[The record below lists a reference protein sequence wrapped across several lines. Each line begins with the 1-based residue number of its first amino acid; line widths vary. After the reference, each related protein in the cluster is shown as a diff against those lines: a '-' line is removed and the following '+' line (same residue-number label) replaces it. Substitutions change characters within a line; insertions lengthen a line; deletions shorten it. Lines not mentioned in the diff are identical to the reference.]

1 MKLHATSCGIAA
13 PHHPASE
20 DVFSISP
27 CADGGLLCVLS
38 DGVGAARDPRRCAE
52 RVVRLVSDNF
62 SARPRHWSPRRAFER
77 LIDEANSSLYRE
89 GAYLDG
95 VPSMQ
100 ATLAAVCLSENR
112 LSGINIG
119 DSPVLLI
126 RNGTAE
132 RLTETHSIRKGDGG
146 DMLTNAMG
154 MGNAVIPHYF
164 ERELTEGDIVVITSD
179 GLTHLLGDEEI
190 GDYVRRFGTAKALVH
205 EASKTSSNPE
215 DLDDLSAIVVEVKE
229 ISPPAESAALIG
241 QPLPLLKK
249 GRQIDDFQL
258 LRPMAGNNRVWLAEK
273 GGTRF
278 VLKFIPTEVEGDDS
292 GIVQLRF
299 AREAWNACRIKNS
312 FFVEA
317 SLPESGSPYYYV
329 MEYIEAPSL
338 SFLLKSRRLA
348 VDEAIELGKF
358 LARACQWLLRHELI
372 HGDIKSENILTFR
385 TGDGVDYKLLDLGL
399 ASPIFTDSGVAGTPS
414 YLAPE
419 RFNGAVITERT
430 EIFAIGVTLYE
441 MITGRLPFGA
451 IERFQKPHF
460 HPARRPSHWNPNI
473 PPWLD
478 AVVMKCLSLRDEK
491 RFQHYSELLFALEHP
506 ASAPTDAFDS
516 EPLLTRNPL
525 LFYKAGFWL
534 LLVLSLFLIIKLIA
548 TL

>member
-1 MKLHATSCGIAA
+1 MKLHATSCGQAA
-13 PHHPASE
+13 PHHSVSE
-20 DVFSISP
+20 DVFSVSP

-38 DGVGAARDPRRCAE
+38 DGVGSARDPRRCAE

-62 SARPRHWSPRRAFER
+62 NARPRHWTPRKAFER
-77 LIDEANSSLYRE
+77 LIDEANYSLYRE

-100 ATLAAVCLSENR
+100 ATLAAACLSGNR
-112 LSGINIG
+112 ITGINIG

-126 RNGTAE
+126 REGAIQ
-132 RLTETHSIRKGDGG
+132 RLTETHSVRNGDGAE
-146 DMLTNAMG
+146 MLTNAMG
-154 MGNAVIPHYF
+154 MGNAALPHYF
-164 ERELTEGDIVVITSD
+164 EQELAEGDIVVITSD
-179 GLTHLLGDEEI
+179 GLTHLLSDAEI

-205 EASKTSSNPE
+205 EAVRTSKSKA
-215 DLDDLSAIVVEVKE
+215 LDDLSAIVVEVKE
-229 ISPPAESAALIG
+229 ISPPVESTVPVG
-241 QPLPLLKK
+241 PMLPLKK
-249 GRQIDDFQL
+249 GGQIDDYQL
-258 LRPMAGNNRVWLAEK
+258 LRPMAGNARVWLAEK
-273 GGTRF
+273 AGARF
-278 VLKFIPTEVEGDDS
+278 VLKFIPTEAETDDS
-292 GIVQLRF
+292 GIVQARF

-317 SLPESGSPYYYV
+317 SLPASGSPHYYV

-372 HGDIKSENILTFR
+372 HGDIKSENILIFR
-385 TGDGVDYKLLDLGL
+385 TGDGLDYKLLDLGI

-419 RFNGAVITERT
+419 RFNGALITERT

-441 MITGRLPFGA
+441 VLTGRLPFGA

-460 HPARRPSHWNPNI
+460 HPTRRPSHWNPNI

-478 AVVMKCLSLRDEK
+478 AVIMKCLSLRDEK
-491 RFQHYSELLFALEHP
+491 RFEHYSELLFALEHP
-506 ASAPTDAFDS
+506 ASAPTDAFAS

-525 LFYKAGFWL
+525 LFYKVGFWL
-534 LLVLSLFLIIKLIA
+534 LLALSLFLIFKLIA
-548 TL
+548 NL